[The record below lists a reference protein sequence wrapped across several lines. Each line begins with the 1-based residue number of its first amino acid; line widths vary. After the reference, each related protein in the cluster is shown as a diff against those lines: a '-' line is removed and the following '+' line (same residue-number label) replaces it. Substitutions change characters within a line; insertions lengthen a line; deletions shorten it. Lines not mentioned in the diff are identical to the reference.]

1 MPKLDVCNGSIMH
14 VDSTVKTLH
23 LFAALVIGPVRQ
35 GPAPALP
42 YHCMAPSPVQRN
54 RHVHV
59 AAALE
64 ASSLSASTPYSL
76 PSPTSAPSSRP
87 LRLPTPHLRPE
98 VGEILC

>member
-1 MPKLDVCNGSIMH
+1 MLKLGMCNGSIVH
-14 VDSTVKTLH
+14 VGSTVKTLH
-23 LFAALVIGPVRQ
+23 LFAALVMGPVRQ

-64 ASSLSASTPYSL
+64 ASCLSASTPYSL
-76 PSPTSAPSSRP
+76 LSPPPAPASSP